1 MEKLQLLNSVGS
13 FYPSI
18 LLAVLPIVFMLG
30 GLWFI
35 FRFFKKVERRSGL
48 IKESEIF
55 ADKKFADY
63 LSEKNLESG
72 VMLEVQEKRKFKEKE
87 SIEIENDV
95 DDFNG
100 NEILKLAKKYS
111 VGQGEV
117 ELLLNLR
124 SKTKKNDRYD
134 KILSEIE
141 KGVDIRKVAKKYKVG
156 CGEVQLLLAFKST
169 NQGSLLWKSGNKWK

>member
-1 MEKLQLLNSVGS
+1 MEKLQLLNSLDA
-13 FYPSI
+13 FYPQI
-18 LLAVLPIVFMLG
+18 LLAVLPIVFMFA

-35 FRFFKKVERRSGL
+35 FKIFKKVEGQSGW

-63 LSEKNLESG
+63 LSEKNFGDET
-72 VMLEVQEKRKFKEKE
+72 MPEVQEKKEFKAKE
-87 SIEIENDV
+87 SVEIKNDV
-95 DDFNG
+95 DDFSES
-100 NEILKLAKKYS
+100 EILKLAKRYS

-124 SKTKKNDRYD
+124 SKAKKNGNYD

-141 KGVDIRKVAKKYKVG
+141 KGVDIRKVAKKYGIG
-156 CGEVQLLLAFKST
+156 CGEVQLLLAFKNA
-169 NQGSLLWKSGNKWK
+169 NQNSLWKSENKLR